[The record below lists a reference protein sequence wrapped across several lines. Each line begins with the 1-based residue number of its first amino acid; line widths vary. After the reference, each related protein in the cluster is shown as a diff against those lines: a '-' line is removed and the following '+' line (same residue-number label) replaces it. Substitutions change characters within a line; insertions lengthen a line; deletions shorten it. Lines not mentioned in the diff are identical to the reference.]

1 MAKTKRL
8 ISVRAGRL
16 GKILLYSQATAA
28 DDPKTRAEKTRR
40 SSEARQR
47 QNARTSREA
56 CEELMAANFDR
67 GDLFVTFTYRD
78 APPTREAAL
87 RRFNAFLRLLRL
99 ARAARGERVLYIK
112 CTEHIRDDG
121 SEGRW
126 HHHAVINATGHDY
139 DEIRSLWAAWGDNVD
154 FEGLLEARES
164 YESRARYM
172 CKERPPVGKQCWTP
186 SRGLRRPTRTSELVD
201 DALTITPSS
210 LPAGAVI
217 LEHSEDQNEWG
228 TFVYYKYIL
237 PYREPRPDPKKKR
250 GDGG

>member
-87 RRFNAFLRLLRL
+87 RRFNAFLRLLRQ
-99 ARAARGERVLYIK
+99 ARAARGDRVLYIK

-121 SEGRW
+121 RDRKS
-126 HHHAVINATGHDY
+126 V
-139 DEIRSLWAAWGDNVD
+139 V
-154 FEGLLEARES
+154 
-164 YESRARYM
+164 
-172 CKERPPVGKQCWTP
+172 
-186 SRGLRRPTRTSELVD
+186 
-201 DALTITPSS
+201 
-210 LPAGAVI
+210 
-217 LEHSEDQNEWG
+217 
-228 TFVYYKYIL
+228 
-237 PYREPRPDPKKKR
+237 
-250 GDGG
+250 